1 MVRAAKTRAGTLAAG
16 LSPTSAPLSREDRN
30 NMALRDLLKGI
41 VAESIEEMANSEN
54 DNINNE
60 GAADANTAN
69 DETKGNEQSGEA
81 GTKESSTLNS
91 DDEVEFK
98 AELKKLIK
106 KEVRDVAGEML
117 NRQPSKSQPKNEVD
131 VDAVFANL
139 LGFSTEKKG

>member
-30 NMALRDLLKGI
+30 NMALRDLIKGI
-41 VAESIEEMANSEN
+41 ITESMEEMANSEN

-69 DETKGNEQSGEA
+69 EETKGNEQSGEA
-81 GTKESSTLNS
+81 GTKESSTLNA
-91 DDEVEFK
+91 DDEAEFK

-131 VDAVFANL
+131 VDAVFADL
-139 LGFSTEKKG
+139 LGFPTEKKG

>member
-1 MVRAAKTRAGTLAAG
+1 
-16 LSPTSAPLSREDRN
+16 
-30 NMALRDLLKGI
+30 MALRDLIKGI
-41 VAESIEEMANSEN
+41 IAESMEEMANSEN

-69 DETKGNEQSGEA
+69 EETKGNEQSGEA
-81 GTKESSTLNS
+81 GTKESSTLNA
-91 DDEVEFK
+91 DDEAEFK

-131 VDAVFANL
+131 VDAVFADL
-139 LGFSTEKKG
+139 LGFTTEKKG